1 MPVKSRRSATICVKI
16 RKIVRQG
23 VRGHEKVVCQVE
35 TALAPKNACRVAS
48 GCQTL
53 GESRK
58 RNPDM
63 SETSQLHPEVG
74 SEPANRG
81 VRYPGIPALFLIW
94 SLVGV
99 LSYIH
104 GRPAY
109 PAYQGFS
116 ALDLVHWLACF
127 WPWAFLTPIVFA
139 LEKRFPLQPQGW
151 LRNVAVLAL
160 AGIGLSYLSYLTTAV
175 VWLLDAPLFSRARPT
190 WAEFWTIPAGD
201 FFFQQMIYWVSIAG
215 GALFR
220 NWIRF
225 QLQENERAQLLL
237 EKSRL
242 QASLRQ
248 AELDVLRMRLNPH
261 FLFNTLQNISVLT
274 QDEPHVASQML
285 TRLGD
290 LLRSALR
297 NSGEAETPLSEEI
310 ALTEAYI
317 AIEQMRFG
325 NRLQVKMD
333 LAPAT
338 LDALVPT
345 LLLQPIVEN
354 AIRHGL
360 REAAGSGIIGERGQD
375 SRLVVCKTALI
386 TIRSEV
392 STAHLVLTVSDNGSG
407 LRGKNLQDLTLG
419 VGLAST
425 CDRLARMYG
434 NEGSLTV
441 KSPDEG
447 GTRVCLTLPFQR
459 SARRQTTYEQTAAAH
474 CG

>member
-1 MPVKSRRSATICVKI
+1 MAEP
-16 RKIVRQG
+16 
-23 VRGHEKVVCQVE
+23 
-35 TALAPKNACRVAS
+35 
-48 GCQTL
+48 
-53 GESRK
+53 
-58 RNPDM
+58 
-63 SETSQLHPEVG
+63 SQLHPNTRMA
-74 SEPANRG
+74 PAARG
-81 VRYPGIPALFLIW
+81 VRYPGIPAFFLIW

-109 PAYQGFS
+109 PAYRGFS
-116 ALDLVHWLACF
+116 VLDLMHWLACF
-127 WPWAFLTPIVFA
+127 WPWAGLTPLVFA

-160 AGIGLSYLSYLTTAV
+160 AGVGMSYLSYLITATI
-175 VWLLDAPLFSRARPT
+175 WMLDAPLFSRARLT
-190 WAEFWTIPAGD
+190 RAEFWTIPAGD
-201 FFFQQMIYWVSIAG
+201 FLFQQMIYWVSVAA

-220 NWIRF
+220 NWIRY
-225 QLQENERAQLLL
+225 QQQENERAQLLL

-242 QASLRQ
+242 ESSLRQ

-274 QDEPHVASQML
+274 QDEPQVASRML

-297 NSGEAETPLSEEI
+297 SSGEAETPLSEEI

-333 LAPAT
+333 LSPTT

-360 REAAGSGIIGERGQD
+360 REAAGSGILGVRSQD
-375 SRLVVCKTALI
+375 SRLLVSKAALI

-392 STAHLVLTVSDNGSG
+392 SNSHLVLTVSDNGSG
-407 LRGKNLQDLTLG
+407 LRGKSLHELTLG

-425 CDRLARMYG
+425 RDRLARMYG
-434 NEGSLTV
+434 NEGNLAIT
-441 KSPDEG
+441 PLNEG
-447 GTRVCLTLPFQR
+447 GTLACLTLPFRR
-459 SARRQTTYEQTAAAH
+459 SARQPTTYEQATAAH
-474 CG
+474 CR

>member
-1 MPVKSRRSATICVKI
+1 MVEKFIYDRDDFFTFGSRLTAHGSRLTAYGSQSPYFRHRYLIWLASRPSRRAASALTPPAWAIASERSLLSKSATD
-16 RKIVRQG
+16 
-23 VRGHEKVVCQVE
+23 VE
-35 TALAPKNACRVAS
+35 SK
-48 GCQTL
+48 
-53 GESRK
+53 
-58 RNPDM
+58 
-63 SETSQLHPEVG
+63 
-74 SEPANRG
+74 
-81 VRYPGIPALFLIW
+81 
-94 SLVGV
+94 
-99 LSYIH
+99 
-104 GRPAY
+104 
-109 PAYQGFS
+109 
-116 ALDLVHWLACF
+116 
-127 WPWAFLTPIVFA
+127 
-139 LEKRFPLQPQGW
+139 
-151 LRNVAVLAL
+151 
-160 AGIGLSYLSYLTTAV
+160 
-175 VWLLDAPLFSRARPT
+175 
-190 WAEFWTIPAGD
+190 
-201 FFFQQMIYWVSIAG
+201 SIAG

-225 QLQENERAQLLL
+225 QLQETERAQLLL

-242 QASLRQ
+242 EASLRQ

-274 QDEPHVASQML
+274 HDEPHIASQML

-297 NSGEAETPLSEEI
+297 NSGEAETPLGEEI

-360 REAAGSGIIGERGQD
+360 REAASSGIIGVRGQD
-375 SRLVVCKTALI
+375 SRLVVCKAALI

-425 CDRLARMYG
+425 RDRLARMYG
-434 NEGSLTV
+434 NESSLTV

-447 GTRVCLTLPFQR
+447 GTLVCLTLPFQR